1 MIALKKINIENRLY
15 YIFNDRINIKDFD
28 PSLLNIDKISFKN
41 SDIVTYSITYIT
53 MKSLDHKNID
63 SENCLYI
70 IFNNVDG
77 YIIEC
82 NEDKYLI
89 FASTSKKKKVLKK
102 YAKL

>member
-1 MIALKKINIENRLY
+1 
-15 YIFNDRINIKDFD
+15 
-28 PSLLNIDKISFKN
+28 
-41 SDIVTYSITYIT
+41 

-82 NEDKYLI
+82 SEDKYFI
-89 FASTSKKKKVLKK
+89 FASTGKNKKVLKK
-102 YAKL
+102 YTKL